1 MLDSGTEVYCL
12 AKGSSR
18 STMAQI
24 LSNIASLPC
33 FYPAVWLSASSLTSV
48 SPSSPF
54 MAELCHMV
62 ASALAVHDP
71 AAAVLVI
78 EPLCFLH
85 ERIASLTVESGSRPE
100 EFQAAVLSHLLNEIF
115 GLFVDQI
122 RVKDNVPVDIWL
134 GSEKKSSRFDNIV
147 DHDHYNARENGP
159 CNDESEFEDYC
170 NSLAIFRYNNFF
182 NAEF

>member
-100 EFQAAVLSHLLNEIF
+100 EFQAAVLSHLLNEF
-115 GLFVDQI
+115 FLLFFQKI
-122 RVKDNVPVDIWL
+122 RLKYTVPVFFWR
-134 GSEKKSSRFDNIV
+134 GSEM
-147 DHDHYNARENGP
+147 
-159 CNDESEFEDYC
+159 
-170 NSLAIFRYNNFF
+170 NSTVF
-182 NAEF
+182 